1 MMNQNRRLSSYY
13 ENHNIQFDPPEDQT
27 PKAVVKVETGVYY
40 RPRTVMDVICLL
52 FRVLSSS
59 DRVSLWGVKWFSDDY
74 LPKDV
79 SDMIIEHFRLGPVPG
94 FLDALRANRPFS
106 ASPHTCNNSYAVM
119 WGGFPYEPSYSEDG
133 HPRSPWERVMV
144 CRDIGWLPDHGPQ
157 HLVAVPTSTGIKIVD
172 KCQDER
178 FRPRSHYRS
187 HVNGIPR
194 ALHQKNRQVALVSS
208 YSKWKEE

>member
-1 MMNQNRRLSSYY
+1 MVN
-13 ENHNIQFDPPEDQT
+13 QT

-40 RPRTVMDVICLL
+40 RPRTVLDVICLL

-119 WGGFPYEPSYSEDG
+119 WGGFPYEPSYSEDDY
-133 HPRSPWERVMV
+133 PLSPWERVKV
-144 CRDIGWLPDHGPQ
+144 CRDLGWLPDHGPH
-157 HLVAVPTSTGIKIVD
+157 HLVAVPTSTGIKIVYIS
-172 KCQDER
+172 QDER
-178 FRPRSHYRS
+178 FH
-187 HVNGIPR
+187 PR
-194 ALHQKNRQVALVSS
+194 ARNPETVLVLEARALAQKNRQAALVSS
-208 YSKWKEE
+208 YSKWKGE